1 MVSTTLSLDNKTPA
15 TASESRFHISAAAA
29 TASAS
34 SASLIAS
41 AATVKKFD
49 SSSSLNE
56 KISILF
62 PKCRPKSD
70 INLNPMHHNTTVAT
84 TTNTTTTI
92 NTTASASTIAAGPA
106 PMTSPATSSLSSSES
121 SSAPTKSPNIGT
133 NPFLIN
139 AMVGSGAGNIMNNRQ
154 LNEKISYYYK
164 SSKEDLNYQQ
174 QHVPTSLSSYNSA
187 KFLSQKPNYYHSNP
201 FVVKESHWE
210 QRKRTPNTTPAST
223 VLNSPDLTDSDSRNC
238 YGKSGNHHIRV
249 GRSPVNQTNNM
260 GNGGSGG
267 NVAPDIL
274 TPTKSMAVAVA
285 DGEVVVFDDIGENW
299 QSLRITDAQSSR
311 LAQQTDIPDRLYES
325 LTDAAR
331 HKHSSMAK
339 VDNEYVDRN
348 FGMTDVSDLRTMTA
362 ADESVDNFSGIMGM
376 SLGAVHKQNRA
387 TNAFNLLEYDGSPRR
402 FGHGQMNIDQV
413 SYGLTVQNAKILSS
427 PRPGFPQVILKCLRF
442 DFL

>member
-1 MVSTTLSLDNKTPA
+1 
-15 TASESRFHISAAAA
+15 
-29 TASAS
+29 
-34 SASLIAS
+34 
-41 AATVKKFD
+41 
-49 SSSSLNE
+49 
-56 KISILF
+56 
-62 PKCRPKSD
+62 
-70 INLNPMHHNTTVAT
+70 
-84 TTNTTTTI
+84 
-92 NTTASASTIAAGPA
+92 
-106 PMTSPATSSLSSSES
+106 
-121 SSAPTKSPNIGT
+121 
-133 NPFLIN
+133 
-139 AMVGSGAGNIMNNRQ
+139 MNNRQ

-174 QHVPTSLSSYNSA
+174 QHVPSSLSSYNSA
-187 KFLSQKPNYYHSNP
+187 KFLAQKPNYYHSNP

-260 GNGGSGG
+260 GNGGGGGSGG
-267 NVAPDIL
+267 VVAPDIL

-325 LTDAAR
+325 LTDVTR
-331 HKHSSMAK
+331 QKHNSSAAK

-348 FGMTDVSDLRTMTA
+348 YGMTDVSDLRTMTA

-376 SLGAVHKQNRA
+376 CMQNLRCRS
-387 TNAFNLLEYDGSPRR
+387 FNE
-402 FGHGQMNIDQV
+402 Q
-413 SYGLTVQNAKILSS
+413 K
-427 PRPGFPQVILKCLRF
+427 
-442 DFL
+442 